1 MAIRDVNGTLL
12 DDVEKAFR
20 LAEVGL
26 DLDSARQVA
35 RDAIDTGRAGEEF
48 WRSQPNPGDEE
59 LKQALLSR
67 QLVDIGRD
75 LERYASVRLN
85 SRSRRRMVGEIRR
98 SAARGSAIRFTTG
111 PADYWR
117 TTAVGRR

>member
-111 PADYWR
+111 PAEYWR